1 MSDVPQDAANVAALV
16 EEYQDITDDFGDI
29 MDTPTDDIA
38 KRLAAE
44 HGWTP
49 EGAAVLMDLVTQY
62 GAFVLRNALALAIA
76 LDIEDGTEEL

>member
-38 KRLAAE
+38 KRLVAE
-44 HGWTP
+44 HDWTP
-49 EGAAVLMDLVTQY
+49 EGAAVLMDLVTKY

-76 LDIEDGTEEL
+76 LDVEDGTEEL